1 MEETQSKK
9 REEYIKEVNKRTWDD
24 LRTTHQRFDYLL
36 ITVDGAWIYLSLELM
51 KFLYEDHKPIGVP
64 LKAFG
69 MCLVISIIF
78 NFLSQ
83 FYSFNVYHNILKIEQ
98 DLALYEE
105 PKIKKYNKK
114 VQIYSFLASFSM
126 WISMILMII
135 GVIGLMIFLYRNF

>member
-1 MEETQSKK
+1 MEEIQSKK
-9 REEYIKEVNKRTWDD
+9 KEEYIKEVNKRTWDD

-36 ITVDGAWIYLSLELM
+36 ITVDGAGIYLSLELM
-51 KFLYEDHKPIGVP
+51 KFLYEHHKPIGVP

-83 FYSFNVYHNILKIEQ
+83 FYSFNVCHNILKIEQ
-98 DLALYEE
+98 DLALYEGPE
-105 PKIKKYNKK
+105 IKKYNKK

-135 GVIGLMIFLYRNF
+135 GVIGLTIFLYCNF